1 MKIEHTPLPGI
12 GMQHTFTTAQG
23 RRVGVVEYRGLDRRD
38 VIYDDL
44 DDPDRTCEL
53 RLTRSEA
60 VTLAGLLG
68 LLDVIGGD
76 QRS

>member
-12 GMQHTFTTAQG
+12 GMRHTFTTAQG

-44 DDPDRTCEL
+44 DDPDKTRVL

-68 LLDVIGGD
+68 LLDVVAGTD
-76 QRS
+76 RN